1 MGFQDDLLGMLGGCV
16 SRYARGTGKS
26 KQRLS
31 LIHRHCEEMYEWVV
45 DLGRTELERSWES
58 LRVQAMHAVRHRARA
73 RHMAEPT
80 NFATTLATISGIIAP
95 IVTDMEDDAI
105 TY

>member
-1 MGFQDDLLGMLGGCV
+1 
-16 SRYARGTGKS
+16 
-26 KQRLS
+26 
-31 LIHRHCEEMYEWVV
+31 
-45 DLGRTELERSWES
+45 
-58 LRVQAMHAVRHRARA
+58 
-73 RHMAEPT
+73 MAEPT